1 MFMIRSYDRL
11 SAVNYARKWALKRNP
26 SYTNF
31 DEMGGDCTNFA
42 SQVLHAGGC
51 PMNHDKYGWDFH
63 NINNRAPAWTSVKY
77 LHRFLTKN
85 QGIGPVAAEVDIK
98 DIQLGD
104 LVQLRFDPDEE
115 FAHSLVVVDIKFP
128 KTINNIFI
136 ATHTIDRLDY
146 RVSNYYFHEL
156 RFLHISGFRRKK

>member
-1 MFMIRSYDRL
+1 MIYNYDRQ
-11 SAVNYARKWALKRNP
+11 SAVNYARKWALDRNP
-26 SYTNF
+26 KYTNF

-51 PMNHDKYGWDFH
+51 PMNYDKHGWFYEH
-63 NINNRAPAWTSVKY
+63 INNRAPAWTSVKY

-85 QGIGPVAAEVDIK
+85 KTAGTGPVAAEVDIK
-98 DIQLGD
+98 DVQLGD
-104 LVQLRFDPDEE
+104 IVQLRFDANEE

-128 KTINNIFI
+128 KRIYNIFI

-146 RVSNYYFHEL
+146 RLSNYFFNEL
-156 RFLHISGFRRKK
+156 RFLHISGYRK